1 MIYAFLVGLVVL
13 VASAAASNCP
23 VCDSNDYNPVCA
35 SGKRFMNLC
44 QLKRQVCL
52 GKVVLEDGKYEKCPP
67 ALSQSH
73 EKTMRMGH
81 IECAEPQNQNFDH
94 FSSTHPV
101 LRFFQRLFTYLTQ

>member
-1 MIYAFLVGLVVL
+1 MT
-13 VASAAASNCP
+13 
-23 VCDSNDYNPVCA
+23 
-35 SGKRFMNLC
+35 FMDQNS
-44 QLKRQVCL
+44 QLWSRSQL
-52 GKVVLEDGKYEKCPP
+52 WFTLFAVLEDGKYEKCPP